1 MTKLSIIIPTLNEA
15 EYLPSLLKSLNE
27 QTVAPY
33 EIIVADAGSKD
44 NTRELAKKSNAIVV
58 DGGMPGVGRNAGAS
72 IAQGSIYLFLDADV
86 LPPANFIEYALEEF
100 QRRDLDIATCSIE
113 AISDDIGDNIL
124 MDATNLY
131 MQLIMPV
138 SPRAPGF
145 CIFARRKIH
154 HAIGG
159 FDETLKMSEDHDYVR
174 RASKHGKFKLLK
186 SVKIPISMRRLKKE
200 GHVNLA
206 IKYLWCEMYALA
218 GQPIRSMPFEYEF
231 GVHRSKKSSK
241 TELLTDVE
249 KLRKILGKSEN
260 PIMHLSKAGLKRL
273 DQLTKFNPVDFA
285 TQSIHLLLGKH
296 DAEILENYLKKRL
309 EVLAQHKKLTPPS
322 KKARKKS
329 KEMIRIID
337 LNQLQRLFRIDKSR
351 NDGDKKK

>member
-1 MTKLSIIIPTLNEA
+1 MKKLSIIIPTLNEA

-33 EIIVADAGSKD
+33 EIIVADAGSQD
-44 NTRELAKKSNAIVV
+44 NTRELAIKYNARVV
-58 DGGMPGVGRNAGAS
+58 DGGMPGVGRNAGVKV
-72 IAQGSIYLFLDADV
+72 AQGNIYLFLDADV
-86 LPPANFIEYALEEF
+86 LPPAYFVEYALEEF
-100 QRRDLDIATCSIE
+100 QRKNLDVATCNIK

-131 MQLIMPV
+131 MQLITPI

-186 SVKIPISMRRLKKE
+186 NVKIPVSMRRLKKE
-200 GHVNLA
+200 GYVNLA

-231 GVHRSKKSSK
+231 GAHRFKKSSK
-241 TELLTDVE
+241 TKLMIDVE
-249 KLRKILGKSEN
+249 KLRNILGKFEN
-260 PIMHLSKAGLKRL
+260 PIMHLSNAGLKQL

-296 DAEILENYLKKRL
+296 DAEILETYLKKRL
-309 EVLAQHKKLTPPS
+309 EILAQHKKLTPPS

-337 LNQLQRLFRIDKSR
+337 VNWFQKLFRVDKTLD
-351 NDGDKKK
+351 NDKKT